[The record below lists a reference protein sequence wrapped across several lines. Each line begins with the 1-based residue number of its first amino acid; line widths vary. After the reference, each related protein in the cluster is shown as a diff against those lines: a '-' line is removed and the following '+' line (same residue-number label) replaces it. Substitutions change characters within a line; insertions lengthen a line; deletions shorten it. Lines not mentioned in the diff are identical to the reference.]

1 VHGVDH
7 LIYGSS
13 GGRTRMKVARIVVI
27 AAALGV
33 ALLPGTALASG
44 GWQLTTT
51 PNPGGHAAGLSA
63 NRLIAVSCLSV
74 SDCIAAGD
82 YTDLSNNT
90 VVGRALAETWNGVS
104 WSQQSTPDL
113 SGMTSAQFL
122 GIKCVSAN
130 FCMAVGDSHDSSGN
144 EFTLAESWNGTN
156 WTDQLSP
163 DTDYP
168 DQLNAVACT
177 TTANCMAVGYYSQ
190 PSSGAQPLAFRWN
203 GTAWSFQNPTVSG
216 GRLLGISCT
225 SASACTAVGY
235 AGSNALALRWNG
247 STWKT
252 QAVPKPTGAKSIQLN
267 AVKCTSGTVCTAVG
281 FSSPGTGNNPL
292 AERWNGTSW
301 KVQPTPEPPGGPGE
315 YTLAG
320 VSCTSASACTAVG
333 DYGNGLVLDNT
344 LAEYW
349 NGTAWKVQST
359 PNVDA
364 FNVLSGV
371 SCPTAT
377 CMAVGNDSGDS
388 GSSPILTL
396 AMQRT

>member
-1 VHGVDH
+1 MQV
-7 LIYGSS
+7 
-13 GGRTRMKVARIVVI
+13 RRIVVI
-27 AAALGV
+27 AV
-33 ALLPGTALASG
+33 ALSVALVPTAASASS
-44 GWQLTTT
+44 GWQITPTTNPGGNFAGISLNELEAVSCPSTTSCTAVGTYGPTLAEHWNGTSWQTQST
-51 PNPGGHAAGLSA
+51 PNPAGAQSSEL
-63 NRLIAVSCLSV
+63 R
-74 SDCIAAGD
+74 
-82 YTDLSNNT
+82 
-90 VVGRALAETWNGVS
+90 GV
-104 WSQQSTPDL
+104 
-113 SGMTSAQFL
+113 
-122 GIKCVSAN
+122 KCVSAT
-130 FCMAVGDSHDSSGN
+130 FCMAVGDYYDSSGN

-156 WTDQLSP
+156 WADQLAP

-177 TTANCMAVGYYSQ
+177 TAVNCMAVGYYNQ

-203 GTAWSFQNPTVSG
+203 GTAWSFQDPTVSG

-252 QAVPKPTGAKSIQLN
+252 QAVPRPTGANRIQLN
-267 AVKCTSGTVCTAVG
+267 AIRCTSGTLCTAVG
-281 FSSPGTGNNPL
+281 FSSSGTGQNTL

-301 KVQPTPEPPGGPGE
+301 KVQPTPEPPGGPGL

-333 DYGNGLVLDNT
+333 DYQNSLAVDDT

-349 NGTAWKVQST
+349 NGTAWKVQTT
-359 PNVDA
+359 PNPNA
-364 FNVLSGV
+364 INALLGV
-371 SCPTAT
+371 SCPTAA
-377 CMAVGNDSGDS
+377 CMAVGDDSGDS